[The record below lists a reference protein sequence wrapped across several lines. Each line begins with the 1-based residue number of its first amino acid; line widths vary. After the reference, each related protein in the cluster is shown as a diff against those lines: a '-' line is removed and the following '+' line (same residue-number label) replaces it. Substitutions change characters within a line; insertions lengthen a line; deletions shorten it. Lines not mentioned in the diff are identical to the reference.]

1 MTRLCIALLLALMLA
16 SPAAADW
23 QPDQN
28 EKLQVRAKEAAER
41 FRSEQPKLQRFF
53 DEAYAY
59 AVFPRVTRG
68 GLMFALGRGKGV
80 VIEGN
85 ELIGYVTH
93 WQLTLGA
100 QLGAQ
105 QHAQIIFFRD
115 AEALEAF
122 KKVTP
127 EFIGQASAALAT
139 VGGGLSPG
147 YLPSVAIFN
156 LMKGGLM
163 LEVAAGAARYRYR
176 PVK

>member
-1 MTRLCIALLLALMLA
+1 MTRRFITLLLALLLAL
-16 SPAAADW
+16 PAAADW
-23 QPDQN
+23 QPDQGD
-28 EKLQVRAKEAAER
+28 KLQVRAKKMSER

-68 GLMFALGRGKGV
+68 GFIFGLGRGKGV
-80 VIEGN
+80 VIEGD

-105 QHAQIIFFRD
+105 RHAQIIFFRD

-139 VGGGLSPG
+139 VGGGVSPA

-156 LMKGGLM
+156 LMEGGLM
-163 LEVAAGAARYRYR
+163 LEAAAGAARYRYR